1 MTREDH
7 QPTNRQIERP
17 KREVGELHRVCGSS
31 VGIVLAFDE
40 STTPLIVNFE
50 DPDEEPIVCAPVE
63 DGMSV
68 GDGKPVARPVQMY
81 KGKPAVCW
89 AVDAMRA
96 SQMTAVF
103 VVTSPALS
111 TAVSHAVYGT
121 KRKGGGSNVQ
131 VVEIDRHA
139 LVERTRLG
147 ANFEMFGLPF
157 GMLELARGL
166 ADSLF
171 EGYDN
176 VVILESD
183 AVRITPGHLYE
194 LCLDAMEHPEVEA
207 VPSWIECLRRS
218 PFLFTRDFLH
228 GLEER
233 GIAAVGPNG
242 FDRPVPLVKTR
253 DHVFGDELLAPSP
266 AEHPVASAFLDECT
280 IGALEA
286 LQLAR
291 AAENGEG
298 DGGESADA
306 VGSPAAIGTDAA
318 GGSMSDADR
327 ELVAIAQGILHAR
340 EANGDRNAD
349 LVWAD
354 EFGRRCK
361 LDFPLLNDRW
371 HKGKLAYLDSAATC
385 QRVDV
390 SLQAQRDFDEH
401 ANANVYRGGY
411 ELSKRATDEFGRAR
425 RRIEEFIGSDEQR
438 IAFTANTTG
447 AANLVAQAWGE
458 WNIGEGDLIVIPLA
472 EHHSN
477 MLPFTM
483 LAERKRAEV
492 EFVPYG
498 PDGRLDQQAFSAALE
513 RRPKLVCAALVGN
526 VFGIVEPVREMAKA
540 AHEVG
545 ARFLVDAA
553 QALSHMK
560 LDVKD
565 LGADWVTMSGHKG
578 YGPFG
583 IGALWIG
590 DEAFDEMDPLGGGG
604 GVVTHVG
611 VGSYRLRPRALQYEM
626 GTPPLSQ
633 AIAWAAACDYLDG
646 LGMDAVA
653 RHDCALTRYLV
664 RGLHMLDGV
673 NVVGDHDRA
682 DGQVGLVSFT
692 VRDVLPAELAAFAG
706 RLGVDMRSG
715 GHCALPLH
723 ASVGLIGTGR
733 ISFGVHTTSD
743 DIDAALVAI
752 EACRRAYER

>member
-17 KREVGELHRVCGSS
+17 KREVGELHRVCGGT

-40 STTPLIVNFE
+40 STTPLVVNFE
-50 DPDEEPIVCAPVE
+50 DPDAEPIVCAPDE
-63 DGMSV
+63 G
-68 GDGKPVARPVQMY
+68 GNPVARPVQPY
-81 KGKPAVCW
+81 RGKPAVCW
-89 AVDAMRA
+89 AVEAMGA
-96 SQMTAVF
+96 AQMTAVF

-121 KRKGGGSNVQ
+121 KRKGGGSAVQ
-131 VVEIDRHA
+131 VVEVDRQA
-139 LVERTRLG
+139 LVERSRLG
-147 ANFEMFGLPF
+147 ANFEMFGLPY
-157 GMLELARGL
+157 GVLELARGL

-176 VVILESD
+176 VVVLESD
-183 AVRITPGHLYE
+183 AVRITSGHLYE
-194 LCLDAMEHPEVEA
+194 LCLAAANNPEAEA

-218 PFLFTRDFLH
+218 PFLFTHDFLH
-228 GLEER
+228 NLEER

-242 FDRPVPLVKTR
+242 FDRPVPLIKTL
-253 DHVFGDELLAPSP
+253 DYVFGDERLAPSP
-266 AEHPVASAFLDECT
+266 AEHPAASAFLGECT
-280 IGALEA
+280 ISALEA

-291 AAENGEG
+291 EGGEG
-298 DGGESADA
+298 NDADA
-306 VGSPAAIGTDAA
+306 ALTSG
-318 GGSMSDADR
+318 ADR
-327 ELVAIAQGILHAR
+327 ELVSIARGILRSR
-340 EANGDRNAD
+340 EANGDHSAD
-349 LVWAD
+349 VTWAD
-354 EFGRRCK
+354 EFGRRCR

-390 SLQAQRDFDEH
+390 SLRAQREFDEH

-411 ELSKRATDEFGRAR
+411 ELSKHATDEFGRAR
-425 RRIEEFIGSDEQR
+425 RRIEEFIGSDSQR

-458 WNIGEGDLIVIPLA
+458 WNIGEGDFIVVPLA

-483 LAERKRAEV
+483 LAERKHAEV

-498 PDGRLDQQAFSAALE
+498 PDGRLDQEAYRAALN
-513 RRPKLVCAALVGN
+513 RKPKLVCAAVVGN

-553 QALSHMK
+553 QAFPHMK
-560 LDVKD
+560 LDVKE
-565 LGADWVTMSGHKG
+565 LGADWVTMSAHKG

-611 VGSYRLRPRALQYEM
+611 TGSYRLRPKALQYEM
-626 GTPPLSQ
+626 GTPPISQ
-633 AIAWAAACDYLDG
+633 AVAWAAACDYLDE

-653 RHDCALTRYLV
+653 RHDAAITHYLV
-664 RGLHMLDGV
+664 RGLHLVDGV
-673 NVVGDHDRA
+673 NVVGDHDQT
-682 DGQVGLVSFT
+682 DGRVGLVSFT
-692 VRDVLPAELAAFAG
+692 VRDVLPAELASFAG
-706 RLGVDMRSG
+706 SLGVAMRSG

-723 ASVGLIGTGR
+723 ASLGLIGTGR

-743 DIDAALVAI
+743 DVDAALVAI